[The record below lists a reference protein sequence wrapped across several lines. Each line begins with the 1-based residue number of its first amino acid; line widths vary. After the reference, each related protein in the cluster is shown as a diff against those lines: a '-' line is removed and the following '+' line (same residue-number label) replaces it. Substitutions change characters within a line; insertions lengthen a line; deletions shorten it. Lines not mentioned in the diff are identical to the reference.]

1 MEAREVI
8 EDAVINL
15 RFTFHVQS
23 AFRILF
29 TSTWAPTPAYAELMR
44 AAEGTAPRLLESEAN
59 VRAAQTQAEQAGARP
74 NPTLD
79 FLSENIGSRSNG
91 VAEQQNTLTLS
102 QPLELA
108 LQLH

>member
-1 MEAREVI
+1 MANPTLWVI
-8 EDAVINL
+8 CALGVGL
-15 RFTFHVQS
+15 
-23 AFRILF
+23 ALPACA
-29 TSTWAPTPAYAELMR
+29 APTPAYAELMR